1 MKRQYSSLAVFGLVC
16 VMALGAFSGAAKAQ
30 DEIAETHLQA
40 ARDLVTN
47 AGLTQSFDGMV
58 PRITNSVAGRFVS
71 RGMPS
76 EMIREVINDLQP
88 ELDLQRR
95 VMLNRS
101 ARIMANRFTEEEL
114 GEINAFFE
122 TPTGAKFVNQQPGF
136 VDDILTATG
145 EWTEELVEY
154 IEVRMQAE
162 LARRGAE
169 AAEAAE
175 AAEDAEAAEATET
188 AD

>member
-1 MKRQYSSLAVFGLVC
+1 MKRHSSALAVFGLV
-16 VMALGAFSGAAKAQ
+16 VALALSAFTGAAKAQ
-30 DEIAETHLQA
+30 EEISDSHLQA
-40 ARDLVTN
+40 ARDLITN

-58 PRITNSVAGRFVS
+58 PRVTNAVAGRFVN

-76 EMIREVINDLQP
+76 GIIREVIDDLQP

-95 VMLNRS
+95 VILNRA
-101 ARIMANRFTEEEL
+101 ARIMANRFSEEEI

-122 TPTGAKFVNQQPGF
+122 TPTGAKFVDQQPGF
-136 VDDILTATG
+136 VDDILTTTG

-162 LARRGAE
+162 LSRRGAE
-169 AAEAAE
+169 
-175 AAEDAEAAEATET
+175 TPET